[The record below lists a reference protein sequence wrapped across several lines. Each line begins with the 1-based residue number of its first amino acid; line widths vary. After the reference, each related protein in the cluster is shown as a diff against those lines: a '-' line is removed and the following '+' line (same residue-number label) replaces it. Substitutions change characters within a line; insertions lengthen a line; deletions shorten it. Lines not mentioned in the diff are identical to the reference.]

1 MCHSPAPETP
11 QPFHLI
17 SNNTADI
24 EAMKQAEQDPQ
35 LIMLSD
41 WDHLTFEEYQQIQVA
56 SNLNVLSVENPPYTL
71 EFLLTDLQLYG

>member
-1 MCHSPAPETP
+1 MICSSPAPETP

-24 EAMKQAEQDPQ
+24 EAMKQAEKDPQ
-35 LIMLSD
+35 LVMLSD

-56 SNLNVLSVENPPYTL
+56 SNLNVLSVEIIPIPLN
-71 EFLLTDLQLYG
+71 FC